1 MRIVLVGYGRMGKAI
16 EQAALAKGHEVV
28 ARIDQHNTS
37 ELDAATAA
45 QADVAIEFTGPDSAY
60 GNVCRCLELGLPV
73 VTGTTGWLDRY
84 PDAVTLCHARGGAL
98 LQASNFSIGVNI
110 FLEVN
115 RKLAKLMA
123 AQTGYEVHISEVHHT
138 GKKDAPSG
146 TAISLAE
153 QVIREL
159 PVKEAWVD
167 HETGDPADLVI
178 TSERRDPCP
187 GFHRVTY
194 RSAIDEIEISHNALS
209 RDGFASGAVLAAEF
223 LHTRK
228 GVHSMKDVLG
238 IGEEGSIPGS
248 IPELRTSL

>member
-1 MRIVLVGYGRMGKAI
+1 MRIALVGYGRMGKAI

-28 ARIDQHNTS
+28 ARIDLHNRQ
-37 ELDAATAA
+37 ELDASLAA
-45 QADVAIEFTGPDSAY
+45 KADVAIEFTGPDSAFV
-60 GNVCRCLELGLPV
+60 NVCRCLEIGLPV
-73 VTGTTGWLDRY
+73 VTGSTGWMDRY
-84 PDAVTLCHARGGAL
+84 PEAVALCHTRGGAL

-110 FLEVN
+110 LFEVN
-115 RKLAKLMA
+115 RRLARLMA
-123 AQTGYEVHISEVHHT
+123 THTGYDVHISEVHHT

-159 PVKEAWVD
+159 PNKESWVD

-178 TSERRDPCP
+178 SSERRDPCP
-187 GFHRVTY
+187 GLHRVTY

-209 RDGFASGAVLAAEF
+209 RDGFAAGAVLAAEY

-238 IGEEGSIPGS
+238 IGEEA
-248 IPELRTSL
+248 SLTGTAADRRPTA

>member
-16 EQAALAKGHEVV
+16 EQVALAKGHEVV
-28 ARIDQHNTS
+28 ARIDLHNTDQLN
-37 ELDAATAA
+37 EATAA
-45 QADVAIEFTGPDSAY
+45 QADVAIEFTGPDSAF

-73 VTGTTGWLDRY
+73 VTGSTGWLDRY
-84 PDAVTLCHARGGAL
+84 PEAAALCQARGGAL

-110 FLEVN
+110 LFEVN
-115 RKLAKLMA
+115 RRLAKLMA
-123 AQTGYEVHISEVHHT
+123 VQTGYDVHISEIHHT

-159 PVKEAWVD
+159 PGKESWVD

-178 TSERRDPCP
+178 SSERRDPCP
-187 GFHRVTY
+187 GLHRVTY
-194 RSAIDEIEISHNALS
+194 RSTIDEIEISHNALS

-238 IGEEGSIPGS
+238 IGEESGIPGKAKD
-248 IPELRTSL
+248 PRNSL